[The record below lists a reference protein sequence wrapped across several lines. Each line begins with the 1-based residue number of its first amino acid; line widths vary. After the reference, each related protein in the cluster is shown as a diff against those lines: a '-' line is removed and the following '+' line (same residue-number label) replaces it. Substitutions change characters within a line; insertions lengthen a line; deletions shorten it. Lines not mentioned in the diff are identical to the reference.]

1 MNNGF
6 FKKSLI
12 VIGAVALVPTLYFLV
27 KLIVDLST
35 TTYLPPVWTTLN
47 WVAIGLYGLSLLMLV
62 AVLVYGAVLEQKSLK
77 AEITKEQDEVAL
89 KKYQSKN

>member
-1 MNNGF
+1 MNNGL

-12 VIGAVALVPTLYFLV
+12 VIGAVALFPTLYFLV

-47 WVAIGLYGLSLLMLV
+47 WVAICLYGLSLLMLV